1 MKNKKL
7 ISAVASI
14 LMMFFISFIF
24 NLIEQLLNVDIL
36 CDAFLTAWL
45 GASTYFITL
54 KKLEHNN
61 NNNNNITTDSQNL
74 TTDMTTVDYQ
84 NKNIELT
91 NELIKCQTERDK
103 YKNELDYIK
112 NKYDNFKSETIV
124 NNNIK

>member
-7 ISAVASI
+7 ISAIASI

-24 NLIEQLLNVDIL
+24 KLIEQSLNVDIL
-36 CDAFLTAWL
+36 CDDFLIAWL
-45 GASTYFITL
+45 GASTYFTTL
-54 KKLEHNN
+54 IKLEND
-61 NNNNNITTDSQNL
+61 NNITTDSQKL
-74 TTDMTTVDYQ
+74 TTDMTTVDYK

-91 NELIKCQTERDK
+91 NELIKCKEEIDK

-112 NKYDNFKSETIV
+112 NKYDNLKSETIV

>member
-24 NLIEQLLNVDIL
+24 KLIEQSLNVDIL
-36 CDAFLTAWL
+36 CDDFLIAWL

-54 KKLEHNN
+54 RKLEID
-61 NNNNNITTDSQNL
+61 NNITTDSQKL

-91 NELIKCQTERDK
+91 NELIKCKEEKDK

-112 NKYDNFKSETIV
+112 NKYDNLKSETIV

>member
-7 ISAVASI
+7 ISAIASI

-24 NLIEQLLNVDIL
+24 KLIEQSLNVDIL
-36 CDAFLTAWL
+36 CDDFLIAWL

-54 KKLEHNN
+54 RKLEID
-61 NNNNNITTDSQNL
+61 NNITTDSQKL

-103 YKNELDYIK
+103 YKNELEYIK

-124 NNNIK
+124 KNNIK